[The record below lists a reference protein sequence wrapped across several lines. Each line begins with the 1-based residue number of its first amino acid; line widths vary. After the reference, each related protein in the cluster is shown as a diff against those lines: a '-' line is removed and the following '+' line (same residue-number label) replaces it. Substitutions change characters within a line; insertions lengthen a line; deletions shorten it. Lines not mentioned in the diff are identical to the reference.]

1 MSEAA
6 VTAGSPPEP
15 DASATRWFDE
25 LEQGMRWVSRRRTLT
40 EADLTQFAGLSGDY
54 NPIHV
59 DAVAAARGPFGRRL
73 IQGILV
79 LSVTSGLRQQL
90 GVFHDSMKALLEIR
104 GWRFQRPVFI
114 GDTITAITTI
124 ESLRPTTKG
133 DAGIVVQRVEV
144 VNQDGETVQSGEF
157 VTLMRT
163 RPQEERR

>member
-6 VTAGSPPEP
+6 VSTGGAPEP

-25 LEQGMRWVSRRRTLT
+25 LDEGMRWVSRRRTLT
-40 EADLTQFAGLSGDY
+40 EADLTLFAGLSGDY

-90 GVFHDSMKALLEIR
+90 GVFHESMKALLEIR
-104 GWRFQRPVFI
+104 GWRFQRAVFI
-114 GDTITAITTI
+114 GDTITAVTTI
-124 ESLRPTTKG
+124 ESLRPTSKG
-133 DAGIVVQRVEV
+133 DGGVVVQRVDV
-144 VNQDGETVQSGEF
+144 VNHDGETVQSGEF
-157 VTLMRT
+157 VTLMRS
-163 RPQEERR
+163 RPREPKG